1 VHSPLTYGRLLA
13 AFALVLLVLVGTRF
27 GEFQPLEDD
36 EGTLIAIESAIVY
49 ETGKPQQYSVLSLP
63 VRIDRDRR
71 ELVKL
76 RAVSEFELT
85 KSPGD
90 SPWLLYVEDLHDGG
104 KLKVNGAV
112 VADLPVTD
120 ADTTVRQLLPLRF
133 DVPSGLLRAGTNV
146 IEREWAIHENML
158 LMPRMAIGEA
168 QSVNAIFAPRNVAYR
183 ILPKITFVVA
193 SALAFIMFGI
203 YMLSRE
209 LKAYLWIA
217 LSGWGFCV
225 VDLMFFMNAI
235 PASVFPYW
243 RLSLYAAGSALT
255 LGTYYFLLEVS
266 GLDAPRYRRWTL
278 RLSVLHSVGFL
289 VYFYWTGN
297 TFSPFFSRVIL
308 LLSAVFAP
316 LPFFALIRSLLRQ
329 FQWSKAILLM
339 VAVSGIW
346 ISVMDMTTLNEGRS
360 AAQSGYLLQI
370 FALIWFLSCCFFL
383 IVDFS
388 KSLAAQRAQSTTMAQ
403 ELAAQKEELS
413 RLHALERSAQEAE
426 AAALERSRIM
436 QDMHDGLGSQLVSS
450 LVMARAGELNSQQT
464 YELLRS
470 CIDDLRLAIDASHD
484 TEDSL
489 LLALGNL
496 RFRMQPRLK
505 AAGITLHWET
515 QALSNHLPLRPQDQ
529 LPVLRIVQ
537 ESLTNALKHANA
549 KTITVEASN
558 TATELFMRIEDDGQG
573 FDVAAATEGATGKGL
588 HSLNK
593 RARVLGA
600 QLTINSTGRG
610 SCIVLTLPLERRN
623 VPRRTIGV
631 EKAE

>member
-1 VHSPLTYGRLLA
+1 MIDSWNNFPDATLFLQQTLAQITCAFATVIALLQLGLFLNNRKDTQYGWTFVTVAGYAVVSLTFFMPTLPYEWQMAWNVVLFSGIQ
-13 AFALVLLVLVGTRF
+13 AFALGSSVYMLNECGVSNKAYIRFTGAWSGAFLAIYCSVFAWSRTALPISYVMTWYVGLSVANLYPAWHLWQLVERHRHWQHAVFSMTYLSVGGAAFLDISRM
-27 GEFQPLEDD
+27 L
-36 EGTLIAIESAIVY
+36 
-49 ETGKPQQYSVLSLP
+49 
-63 VRIDRDRR
+63 
-71 ELVKL
+71 
-76 RAVSEFELT
+76 
-85 KSPGD
+85 
-90 SPWLLYVEDLHDGG
+90 GG
-104 KLKVNGAV
+104 
-112 VADLPVTD
+112 PMI
-120 ADTTVRQLLPLRF
+120 
-133 DVPSGLLRAGTNV
+133 AGTT
-146 IEREWAIHENML
+146 
-158 LMPRMAIGEA
+158 P
-168 QSVNAIFAPRNVAYR
+168 
-183 ILPKITFVVA
+183 ILPMMA
-193 SALAFIMFGI
+193 AL
-203 YMLSRE
+203 
-209 LKAYLWIA
+209 
-217 LSGWGFCV
+217 
-225 VDLMFFMNAI
+225 
-235 PASVFPYW
+235 
-243 RLSLYAAGSALT
+243 
-255 LGTYYFLLEVS
+255 
-266 GLDAPRYRRWTL
+266 
-278 RLSVLHSVGFL
+278 
-289 VYFYWTGN
+289 
-297 TFSPFFSRVIL
+297 
-308 LLSAVFAP
+308 
-316 LPFFALIRSLLRQ
+316 
-329 FQWSKAILLM
+329 
-339 VAVSGIW
+339 
-346 ISVMDMTTLNEGRS
+346 
-360 AAQSGYLLQI
+360 
-370 FALIWFLSCCFFL
+370 WFLAVCFFL
-383 IVDFS
+383 VNDFTH
-388 KSLAAQRAQSTTMAQ
+388 SLRVQRQHTVEMAQ

-600 QLTINSTGRG
+600 QLKINSTGRG
-610 SCIVLTLPLERRN
+610 SVVQLK
-623 VPRRTIGV
+623 VPFV
-631 EKAE
+631 SESVSN